1 MSSLNYIY
9 HTSQAVT
16 EDALALTA
24 IIARSPVP
32 VPISSTKAS
41 FPLLFSKFRAFCNA
55 KLYFKF

>member
-1 MSSLNYIY
+1 
-9 HTSQAVT
+9 
-16 EDALALTA
+16 
-24 IIARSPVP
+24 